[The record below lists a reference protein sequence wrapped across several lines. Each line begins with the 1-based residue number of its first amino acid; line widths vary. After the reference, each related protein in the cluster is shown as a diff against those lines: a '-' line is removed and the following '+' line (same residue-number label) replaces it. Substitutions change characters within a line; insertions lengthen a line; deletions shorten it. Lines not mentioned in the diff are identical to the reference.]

1 MEMREEL
8 KKAIVNLKEAKAKL
22 QAAKES
28 KIIWGYIREYEL
40 GQLDVAIYIVSELI
54 SKLESDVWV

>member
-1 MEMREEL
+1 MSEEL

-40 GQLDVAIYIVSELI
+40 GQLDVAIYIVSNLI
-54 SKLESDVWV
+54 SKLESDVRV